1 MTRIFRFYILPL
13 LCFTLTFITG
23 STQANIATVSD
34 KTVNEPQ
41 IVVLIHGLM
50 RTTGSMSLMAD
61 YLNKEGYQV
70 YSYDYP
76 SMKNSLH
83 EQGVS
88 LHESIIKLL
97 AEHPGTKISFVTHSM
112 GGIIARD
119 ALAQLSP
126 DQLKQIGSLVMLA
139 PPNQGS
145 SLAKTFNRTLPMVSY
160 FIKPMADLSSD
171 KASYVHQVPIPKV
184 KMGIIAGRYD
194 VKSPPAETRLK
205 GQPEPIIVDSV
216 HTFIMDNPQTK
227 ILVARFLQKGSFVD
241 QE

>member
-1 MTRIFRFYILPL
+1 MTRKFVFYKLAL
-13 LCFTLTFITG
+13 LCFTWNFITG
-23 STQANIATVSD
+23 TAQANNTAVAD
-34 KTVNEPQ
+34 KTVHEPQ

-61 YLNKEGYQV
+61 YLNKQGYQV

-76 SMKNSLH
+76 STQNTLH
-83 EQGVS
+83 EQGIS

-97 AEHPGTKISFVTHSM
+97 AEHPDTKISFVTHSM

-119 ALAQLSP
+119 ALAQLSSN
-126 DQLKQIGSLVMLA
+126 QLKQIGSLVMLA

-145 SLAKTFNRTLPMVSY
+145 SLAKTFNRTLPMVSF

-171 KASYVHQVPIPKV
+171 KASCVHQVPIPKV

-205 GQPEPIIVDSV
+205 GQPEPVIVDSV

-227 ILVARFLQKGSFVD
+227 ILVARFLQKGSFVN